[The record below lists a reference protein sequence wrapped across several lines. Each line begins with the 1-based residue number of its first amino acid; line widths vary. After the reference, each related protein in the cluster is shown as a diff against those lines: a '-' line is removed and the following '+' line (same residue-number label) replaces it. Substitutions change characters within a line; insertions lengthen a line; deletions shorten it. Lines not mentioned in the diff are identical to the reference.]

1 MFVAGGREI
10 VHPFFLV
17 SMGAVILNYEICN
30 IYYYQCSNLIRH
42 FTVFVKI
49 GAENGYTFWVLNNDV
64 YSWDNYQIKIYNN

>member
-42 FTVFVKI
+42 FTIFVKI
-49 GAENGYTFWVLNNDV
+49 GAENGYTF
-64 YSWDNYQIKIYNN
+64 